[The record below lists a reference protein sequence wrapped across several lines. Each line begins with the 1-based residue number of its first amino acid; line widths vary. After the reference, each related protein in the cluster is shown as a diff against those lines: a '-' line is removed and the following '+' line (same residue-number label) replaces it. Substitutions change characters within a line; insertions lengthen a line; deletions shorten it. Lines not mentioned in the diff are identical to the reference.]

1 MSLGLPERV
10 DTPYAK
16 TEKGRRQFSRGG
28 CAGISLKPSTASA
41 LPVLVP
47 AGFPGMP
54 GVLGHL
60 TAIIGGV
67 PLLLA
72 PPATLRPS
80 PHGLRL
86 ASLWPQ
92 LPRQTH
98 VPPEAQKMPPAS
110 SECVT
115 PQDPCQLLVSRIWAW
130 GCHETWLEALL
141 PSLPIREPKTARGEP
156 CVQGL
161 PCLP

>member
-1 MSLGLPERV
+1 MQKQRRVAGSFPEV
-10 DTPYAK
+10 
-16 TEKGRRQFSRGG
+16 E

-72 PPATLRPS
+72 LRPPPAPLPT
-80 PHGLRL
+80 
-86 ASLWPQ
+86 ASGWPLSGHSGQPQ

-98 VPPEAQKMPPAS
+98 VPPEAQKMPPTS
-110 SECVT
+110 SEWVA
-115 PQDPCQLLVSRIWAW
+115 PNDPCQLLVSRIWAW

-141 PSLPIREPKTARGEP
+141 PSLPVREPETARREP
-156 CVQGL
+156 GVQGL